1 MAKETEKNEGPSCAC
16 GKDGLYAAVLKQVE
30 KDKNE
35 ASDSSTSNQADNN
48 NSSVDPSDK
57 SDNQVEEPY
66 PLPPV

>member
-48 NSSVDPSDK
+48 KSSVDSLDNSDSVK
-57 SDNQVEEPY
+57 
-66 PLPPV
+66 